1 MEAASAS
8 ETFVSFY
15 ETRRRNILKTVIF
28 KFLTAASTKMKVFW
42 DIIIIIIIISSST
55 VLVRTLAA
63 SHQRF
68 RNLI

>member
-8 ETFVSFY
+8 ETSVSFY
-15 ETRRRNILKTVIF
+15 ETTRRNIIKTVIF

-42 DIIIIIIIISSST
+42 DIIIIISGST